1 MMEQLGR
8 DEQDTIIATRNL
20 SRTYTMGTMQVP
32 ALNRVTLNIK
42 RGEFAAIMGKS
53 GSGKSTLLHQ
63 LGLLDTPTEGE
74 ITIDG
79 AEISGLSE
87 SERTRFRLEKFG
99 YVFQEY
105 AILPELTALENVYLP
120 AMALGLSQGECARE
134 GMDALEK
141 VGLAERADHR
151 PREMSGGEQQ
161 RVAIARALIN
171 KPKILFA
178 DEPTANLDSVS
189 SRQILELFRT
199 LNREIGQTI
208 LMVTHELEDADM
220 VDRVIWLADGEV
232 VERGGEVVRNRASGK
247 ARVNRST
254 AL

>member
-1 MMEQLGR
+1 MMERTERVEQVER

-20 SRTYTMGTMQVP
+20 SRTYTMGKMQMT
-32 ALNRVTLNIK
+32 ALNRVTLDIR

-74 ITIDG
+74 IVIDEV
-79 AEISGLSE
+79 EISGLSE
-87 SERTRFRLEKFG
+87 SEKTMFRLEKFG

-105 AILPELTALENVYLP
+105 AILPEMTALENVYLP
-120 AMALGLSQGECARE
+120 AMALGLSRDEYVTK

-189 SRQILELFRT
+189 SRQILELFRA
-199 LNREIGQTI
+199 LNRDIGQTI
-208 LMVTHELEDADM
+208 LMVTHELEDADI

-232 VERGGEVVRNRASGK
+232 VDREG
-247 ARVNRST
+247 
-254 AL
+254 

>member
-1 MMEQLGR
+1 MERMERMER

-20 SRTYTMGTMQVP
+20 SRTYIMGKMQVT
-32 ALNRVTLNIK
+32 ALNRVTLDIR

-79 AEISGLSE
+79 VEISGLSE
-87 SERTRFRLEKFG
+87 SDRTMFRLEKFG

-105 AILPELTALENVYLP
+105 AILPEMTALENVYLP
-120 AMALGLSQGECARE
+120 AMALGFSRAECVTK

-141 VGLAERADHR
+141 VGLAERANHR

-178 DEPTANLDSVS
+178 DEPTANLDSAS
-189 SRQILELFRT
+189 SRQILELFRE
-199 LNREIGQTI
+199 LNRDIGQTI
-208 LMVTHELEDADM
+208 LMVTHELEDADI
-220 VDRVIWLADGEV
+220 VDRVIWLADGEI
-232 VERGGEVVRNRASGK
+232 VEREG
-247 ARVNRST
+247 
-254 AL
+254 

>member
-1 MMEQLGR
+1 MER

-32 ALNRVTLNIK
+32 ALNHVTLDIK

-79 AEISGLSE
+79 VEISGLSE

-105 AILPELTALENVYLP
+105 AILSELTALENVYLP
-120 AMALGLSQGECARE
+120 AMAMGLPRGECTRS
-134 GMDALEK
+134 GMGALEK
-141 VGLAERADHR
+141 VGLVERADHR

-189 SRQILELFRT
+189 SRQILGLFRA
-199 LNREIGQTI
+199 LNRDTGQTI
-208 LMVTHELEDADM
+208 LMVTHELEDADI

-232 VERGGEVVRNRASGK
+232 VEREG
-247 ARVNRST
+247 
-254 AL
+254 

>member
-1 MMEQLGR
+1 MER
-8 DEQDTIIATRNL
+8 DEQDTIIATRDL
-20 SRTYTMGTMQVP
+20 SRTYTMGKVQVQ
-32 ALNRVTLNIK
+32 ALKNVTLDIR
-42 RGEFAAIMGKS
+42 RGEFVAIMGKS

-79 AEISGLSE
+79 VEISGLSDSE
-87 SERTRFRLEKFG
+87 STRFRLEKFG

-120 AMALGLSQGECARE
+120 AMALGLSQGECSRK

-141 VGLAERADHR
+141 VGLTGRADHR

-178 DEPTANLDSVS
+178 DEPTANLDSAS
-189 SRQILELFRT
+189 SKQILELFRE
-199 LNREIGQTI
+199 LNRDTGQTI
-208 LMVTHELEDADM
+208 MMVTHELEDADL
-220 VDRVIWLADGEV
+220 VDRVIWLADGAVMDRE
-232 VERGGEVVRNRASGK
+232 G
-247 ARVNRST
+247 
-254 AL
+254 

>member
-1 MMEQLGR
+1 MMER
-8 DEQDTIIATRNL
+8 DVQDTIIATRNL

-32 ALNRVTLNIK
+32 ALKSVTLDIR

-87 SERTRFRLEKFG
+87 SERTRFRLKKFG

-120 AMALGLSQGECARE
+120 AMALGLSPGEYARE

-151 PREMSGGEQQ
+151 PKEMSGGEQQ

-189 SRQILELFRT
+189 SRQILELFRS
-199 LNREIGQTI
+199 LNRDMGQTI

-220 VDRVIWLADGEV
+220 VDRVIWLADGAV
-232 VERGGEVVRNRASGK
+232 VEREG
-247 ARVNRST
+247 
-254 AL
+254 

>member
-1 MMEQLGR
+1 MMERTERVEQVER

-20 SRTYTMGTMQVP
+20 SRTYTMGTMQVQ
-32 ALNRVTLNIK
+32 ALKSVTLDIG

-74 ITIDG
+74 IVIDEV
-79 AEISGLSE
+79 EISGLSE
-87 SERTRFRLEKFG
+87 SEKTIFRLEKFG

-105 AILPELTALENVYLP
+105 AILPEMTALENVYLP
-120 AMALGLSQGECARE
+120 AMALGLSRDEYVTK

-189 SRQILELFRT
+189 SRQILELFRA
-199 LNREIGQTI
+199 LNRDMGQTI
-208 LMVTHELEDADM
+208 LMVTHELEDADI

-232 VERGGEVVRNRASGK
+232 VDREG
-247 ARVNRST
+247 
-254 AL
+254 

>member
-1 MMEQLGR
+1 MMEQMAR

-20 SRTYTMGTMQVP
+20 SRTYTMGKMQVT
-32 ALNRVTLNIK
+32 ALNRVTLDIR

-74 ITIDG
+74 IVIDEV
-79 AEISGLSE
+79 EISGLSE
-87 SERTRFRLEKFG
+87 SEKTMFRLEKFG

-105 AILPELTALENVYLP
+105 AILPEMTALENVYLP
-120 AMALGLSQGECARE
+120 AMALGLSRDEYVTK

-171 KPKILFA
+171 NPKILFA

-189 SRQILELFRT
+189 SRQILELFRA
-199 LNREIGQTI
+199 LNRDIGQTI
-208 LMVTHELEDADM
+208 LMVTHELEDADI

-232 VERGGEVVRNRASGK
+232 VDREG
-247 ARVNRST
+247 
-254 AL
+254 

>member
-1 MMEQLGR
+1 MNM
-8 DEQDTIIATRNL
+8 EQDTIIATRNL
-20 SRTYTMGTMQVP
+20 SRMYTMGTMQVP
-32 ALNRVTLNIK
+32 ALNHVTLNIE

-74 ITIDG
+74 IVIDG
-79 AEISGLSE
+79 VEISGLSE

-105 AILPELTALENVYLP
+105 AILSELTALENVYLP
-120 AMALGLSQGECARE
+120 AMAMGLSRGECTRS
-134 GMDALEK
+134 GMGALEK
-141 VGLAERADHR
+141 VGLVERADHR

-189 SRQILELFRT
+189 SRQILELFRA
-199 LNREIGQTI
+199 LNRDTGQTI
-208 LMVTHELEDADM
+208 LMVTHELEDTDI

-232 VERGGEVVRNRASGK
+232 V
-247 ARVNRST
+247 AREG
-254 AL
+254 

>member
-1 MMEQLGR
+1 MEQDG
-8 DEQDTIIATRNL
+8 QDTIIATRNL
-20 SRTYTMGTMQVP
+20 SRTYTMGTMQVQ
-32 ALNRVTLNIK
+32 ALKRVTLEI
-42 RGEFAAIMGKS
+42 RRAEFAAIMGKS

-74 ITIDG
+74 VMIDG
-79 AEISGLSE
+79 VEISGLSE

-120 AMALGLSQGECARE
+120 AMAMGLSRDECARS

-141 VGLAERADHR
+141 VGLTERADHR
-151 PREMSGGEQQ
+151 PKELSGGEQQ

-171 KPKILFA
+171 EPKILFA
-178 DEPTANLDSVS
+178 DEPTANLDSIS
-189 SRQILELFRT
+189 SRQILELFRV
-199 LNREIGQTI
+199 LNRDMGQTI
-208 LMVTHELEDADM
+208 LMVTHELEDADL

-232 VERGGEVVRNRASGK
+232 VEQGG
-247 ARVNRST
+247 
-254 AL
+254 

>member
-1 MMEQLGR
+1 MER

-20 SRTYTMGTMQVP
+20 SRTYTMGKVQVQ
-32 ALNRVTLNIK
+32 ALKNVTLDI
-42 RGEFAAIMGKS
+42 RGGEFAAIMGKS

-74 ITIDG
+74 IAIDG
-79 AEISGLSE
+79 VDISRLSE

-105 AILPELTALENVYLP
+105 AILPEMTALENVYLP
-120 AMALGLSQGECARE
+120 AMALGLSRDECVTK

-141 VGLAERADHR
+141 VGLVERADHR

-171 KPKILFA
+171 EPKILFA
-178 DEPTANLDSVS
+178 DEPTANLDSAS
-189 SRQILELFRT
+189 SRQILELFRE
-199 LNREIGQTI
+199 LNRDIGQTI
-208 LMVTHELEDADM
+208 LMVTHELEDADL
-220 VDRVIWLADGEV
+220 VDRVIWLADGAV
-232 VERGGEVVRNRASGK
+232 VEREG
-247 ARVNRST
+247 
-254 AL
+254 

>member
-1 MMEQLGR
+1 MMER
-8 DEQDTIIATRNL
+8 DVQDTIIATRNL

-32 ALNRVTLNIK
+32 ALNRVTLDIR

-87 SERTRFRLEKFG
+87 SERTRFRLKKFG

-120 AMALGLSQGECARE
+120 AMALGLSPGEYARE

-151 PREMSGGEQQ
+151 PKEMSGGEQQ

-189 SRQILELFRT
+189 SRQILELFRS
-199 LNREIGQTI
+199 LNRDMGQTI

-220 VDRVIWLADGEV
+220 VDRVIWLADGAV
-232 VERGGEVVRNRASGK
+232 VEREG
-247 ARVNRST
+247 
-254 AL
+254 